1 MHYLLLILAVLFW
14 SGNFIVGRGI
24 HNEIP
29 PMTLAFWRWAI
40 ALLIILPF
48 ALKPILRQ
56 KDLIWR
62 NLKILTLL
70 AILSVA
76 NFSMFIYMAL
86 KSSTVTNAVLI
97 NSMTPIFIVIV
108 SYMGFKERITLR
120 QAVGIAIS
128 LTGLMF
134 ILTEGNLSKLIAV
147 RFGKGDMWTI
157 SAGISWALYSALLRK
172 CSVEFDSLSF
182 LATLII
188 IGTLFISPFYIWEI
202 GTGKTMNFTHASIG
216 SIIYV
221 ALFASVLAY
230 IFWNKA
236 IHTIGANKTGI
247 FIHLMPV
254 FSIILAMIFLDEKLR
269 GYHIKG
275 TILIFSGIFLTTAH
289 TIKWQNVRGIKH

>member
-1 MHYLLLILAVLFW
+1 
-14 SGNFIVGRGI
+14 
-24 HNEIP
+24 
-29 PMTLAFWRWAI
+29 
-40 ALLIILPF
+40 
-48 ALKPILRQ
+48 
-56 KDLIWR
+56 
-62 NLKILTLL
+62 
-70 AILSVA
+70 
-76 NFSMFIYMAL
+76 
-86 KSSTVTNAVLI
+86 
-97 NSMTPIFIVIV
+97 
-108 SYMGFKERITLR
+108 MGFKERITLR

-134 ILTEGNLSKLIAV
+134 ILTEGNLSKLISV

-172 CSVEFDSLSF
+172 CPVEFDSLSF

-236 IHTIGANKTGI
+236 IHAIGANKTGI

>member
-1 MHYLLLILAVLFW
+1 MHYLLLIFAVLFW
-14 SGNFIVGRGI
+14 SGNFVVSRGI
-24 HNEIP
+24 INEIP
-29 PMTLAFWRWAI
+29 PMTLAFWRWTV
-40 ALLIILPF
+40 ALMIILPF
-48 ALKPILRQ
+48 AIKPILRR
-56 KDLIWR
+56 KELIKQNW
-62 NLKILTLL
+62 KILTLL
-70 AILSVA
+70 AILSVT
-76 NFSMFIYMAL
+76 NFSIFIYTAL
-86 KSSTVTNAVLI
+86 ASSTVTNAVLI

-172 CSVEFDSLSF
+172 CPVEFDSLSF

>member
-134 ILTEGNLSKLIAV
+134 ILT
-147 RFGKGDMWTI
+147 
-157 SAGISWALYSALLRK
+157 
-172 CSVEFDSLSF
+172 
-182 LATLII
+182 
-188 IGTLFISPFYIWEI
+188 
-202 GTGKTMNFTHASIG
+202 
-216 SIIYV
+216 
-221 ALFASVLAY
+221 
-230 IFWNKA
+230 
-236 IHTIGANKTGI
+236 
-247 FIHLMPV
+247 
-254 FSIILAMIFLDEKLR
+254 
-269 GYHIKG
+269 
-275 TILIFSGIFLTTAH
+275 
-289 TIKWQNVRGIKH
+289 

>member
-48 ALKPILRQ
+48 SLRPILRQ

-62 NLKILTLL
+62 NWKILTFL
-70 AILSVA
+70 AILSVT

-97 NSMTPIFIVIV
+97 NSMIPIFIVIV
-108 SYMGFKERITLR
+108 SWMGFKERITLR
-120 QAVGIAIS
+120 QAVGIVIS

-134 ILTEGNLSKLIAV
+134 IITKGNLSTLIAV

-172 CSVEFDSLSF
+172 CPVELDSLSF
-182 LATLII
+182 LAATII
-188 IGTLFISPFYIWEI
+188 IGIFFIFPFYVWEI

-230 IFWNKA
+230 TFWNKA
-236 IHTIGANKTGI
+236 IQIIGANKTGI

-289 TIKWQNVRGIKH
+289 SIKFQNVRGPKH

>member
-29 PMTLAFWRWAI
+29 PMALAFWRWAI
-40 ALLIILPF
+40 ALLIIFPF
-48 ALKPILRQ
+48 SLGPILRQ
-56 KDLIWR
+56 KDLIGR
-62 NLKILTLL
+62 NWKLLTLL

-97 NSMTPIFIVIV
+97 NSMTPIFIVMV
-108 SYMGFKERITLR
+108 SWMGFKERITLR
-120 QAVGIAIS
+120 QGVGIAIS

-134 ILTEGNLSKLIAV
+134 ILTQGNPSTLIAV

-172 CSVEFDSLSF
+172 CPVEFDPLGF
-182 LATLII
+182 LGTTII
-188 IGTLFISPFYIWEI
+188 IGVFFIFPFYIWEI
-202 GTGKTMNFTHASIG
+202 GTGKTMNFTPAAMG

-236 IHTIGANKTGI
+236 VHTIGANKTGI

-254 FSIILAMIFLDEKLR
+254 FSILLAMIFLDEKLK
-269 GYHIKG
+269 GYHIIG
-275 TILIFSGIFLTTAH
+275 SILIFSGIFLTTAH
-289 TIKWQNVRGIKH
+289 TIKLQSVRGTTH

>member
-40 ALLIILPF
+40 ALLIVLPF
-48 ALKPILRQ
+48 ALRPILRQ

-128 LTGLMF
+128 LTGLIF
-134 ILTEGNLSKLIAV
+134 ILTEGNLSKLISV

-172 CSVEFDSLSF
+172 CPVEFDSLSF

-236 IHTIGANKTGI
+236 IHAIGANKTGI

-289 TIKWQNVRGIKH
+289 TIKWQTVRGIKH

>member
-40 ALLIILPF
+40 ALLIVLPF
-48 ALKPILRQ
+48 ALRPILRQ

-128 LTGLMF
+128 LTGLIF
-134 ILTEGNLSKLIAV
+134 ILTEGNLSKLISV

-172 CSVEFDSLSF
+172 CPVEFDSLSF

-188 IGTLFISPFYIWEI
+188 IGTLFISPFYIWEMS
-202 GTGKTMNFTHASIG
+202 TGKTINISQTSIG
-216 SIIYV
+216 SIVYV
-221 ALFASVLAY
+221 ALFASILAY

-236 IHTIGANKTGI
+236 IHIIGANKTGI

-254 FSIILAMIFLDEKLR
+254 FSIILAIIFLDEKLR

-275 TILIFSGIFLTTAH
+275 TILIFSGILLTTTH
-289 TIKWQNVRGIKH
+289 TIKFRR